1 MEIFS
6 IKISF
11 SLGEANKFLS
21 KIKIF
26 DISYIYYNTIE
37 FLQVRCKNF
46 NHFNPQVKK

>member
-11 SLGEANKFLS
+11 SLREANKFLS

-26 DISYIYYNTIE
+26 DISYIYYNTRIK

-46 NHFNPQVKK
+46 NHFNP